1 MPGEEVGERWRE
13 GVALEQESSP
23 PLGVREHL
31 AAGAQQ
37 GGGDR
42 GHLRPGSQDDV
53 AVREALRREQHPHS
67 EVAALVAL
75 DRDVVVTERRHLRPS
90 PDGLEQ
96 VIPTPLPANL
106 GGGHPGGQRRRR
118 SK

>member
-1 MPGEEVGERWRE
+1 
-13 GVALEQESSP
+13 
-23 PLGVREHL
+23 
-31 AAGAQQ
+31 
-37 GGGDR
+37 
-42 GHLRPGSQDDV
+42 
-53 AVREALRREQHPHS
+53 
-67 EVAALVAL
+67 
-75 DRDVVVTERRHLRPS
+75 VTERRHLRPS